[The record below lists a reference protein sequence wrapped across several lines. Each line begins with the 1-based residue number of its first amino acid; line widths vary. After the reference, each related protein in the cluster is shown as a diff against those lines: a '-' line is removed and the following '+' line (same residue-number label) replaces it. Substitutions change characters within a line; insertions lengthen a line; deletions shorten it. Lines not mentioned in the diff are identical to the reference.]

1 MGLRGASLAWKRSS
15 VVKLGVFS
23 FARIEVR
30 TDFGQFWHENDQ
42 LGAKRVVFVHNYK
55 CANLTQCNMQHVH
68 SPVPHRYRH
77 HHHAHHHRDHAAC
90 LHCFTPS
97 WMSPRPRVEVKT
109 ITNHK
114 LQITKMSSIW
124 MSPRWRVNVK
134 VHSLPKKHCFWQ
146 KKNTFFAQ
154 GFTTIE

>member
-1 MGLRGASLAWKRSS
+1 MGSISDIGRISYGTDRVAKVAKMAIKNFCQACINIFRDKR
-15 VVKLGVFS
+15 
-23 FARIEVR
+23 A
-30 TDFGQFWHENDQ
+30 
-42 LGAKRVVFVHNYK
+42 VFVHNYK

-97 WMSPRPRVEVKT
+97 WMSPCPRVEEKT

-114 LQITKMSSIW
+114 SQITKMSSTW

-134 VHSLPKKHCFWQ
+134 VHSLPKKHCF
-146 KKNTFFAQ
+146 
-154 GFTTIE
+154 